1 MACLSLAC
9 CFATPGPKK
18 VPRKF
23 DELDRFDEEL
33 TVCADDSCEPDVVAD
48 RRRALDRSGYTTPED
63 DP

>member
-1 MACLSLAC
+1 MACLSLPC

-48 RRRALDRSGYTTPED
+48 RRRALDRSG
-63 DP
+63 